1 MKNNSYICKKIT
13 LAILIA
19 ALSLTAAGCSSDTA
33 PSPKVKTET
42 SGASE
47 LSPESIPD
55 YSGCVFTT
63 VNDNVPF
70 FSESELTTE
79 PFEEYSEQDSLGRC
93 RTAYANICEET
104 MPDEE
109 REDIGMVKP
118 SGWHTAK
125 YTDVVEGNYLY
136 NRCHLIGFQLAGE
149 NANEQNLITGTRWFN
164 VEGMLPFENAV
175 AEYVDDTGNHVLY
188 RVSPIYE
195 GDDLVARGVKMEA
208 FSVEDSGDGVCFNV
222 FVYNIQPGVVIDY
235 ATGESRRAAEPSAGD
250 ETSGTVQSE
259 PRDYV
264 INTNSGKFHLPE
276 CSSVDSIKEKNK
288 EVFRGTREFL
298 IEEGF
303 EPCGSCRP

>member
-1 MKNNSYICKKIT
+1 MIKTKIRP
-13 LAILIA
+13 AA
-19 ALSLTAAGCSSDTA
+19 ALAAMLLALIITFGGCSAAGELSYSDAYMDSSALPRAASDTQQA
-33 PSPKVKTET
+33 YTVLNDNMPEFSEEDLSADVFENY
-42 SGASE
+42 SE
-47 LSPESIPD
+47 L
-55 YSGCVFTT
+55 
-63 VNDNVPF
+63 
-70 FSESELTTE
+70 
-79 PFEEYSEQDSLGRC
+79 DSLGRC
-93 RTAYANICEET
+93 GQAFALLGREL

-109 REDIGMVKP
+109 RGSIGQVKP
-118 SGWHTAK
+118 SGWHTVRYDDLISDK
-125 YTDVVEGNYLY
+125 YLY

-149 NANEQNLITGTRWFN
+149 NANEKNLITGTRYMN
-164 VEGMLPFENAV
+164 VEGMLPFENEV
-175 AEYVDDTGNHVLY
+175 ADYIRETGNHVLY

-208 FSVEDSGDGVCFNV
+208 FSVEDSGAGVCFNV

>member
-1 MKNNSYICKKIT
+1 MIKTKIRP
-13 LAILIA
+13 AA
-19 ALSLTAAGCSSDTA
+19 ALAAMLLALIITFGGCSAAEELSYSDAYMDPSALPRAASDTQQA
-33 PSPKVKTET
+33 YTVLNDNMPEFSEEDLSADVFENY
-42 SGASE
+42 SE
-47 LSPESIPD
+47 L
-55 YSGCVFTT
+55 
-63 VNDNVPF
+63 
-70 FSESELTTE
+70 
-79 PFEEYSEQDSLGRC
+79 DSLGRC
-93 RTAYANICEET
+93 GQAFALLGREL

-109 REDIGMVKP
+109 RGSIGQVKP
-118 SGWHTAK
+118 SGWHTVRYDDLISDK
-125 YTDVVEGNYLY
+125 YLY

-149 NANEQNLITGTRWFN
+149 NANEKNLITGTRYMN
-164 VEGMLPFENAV
+164 VEGMLPFENEV
-175 AEYVDDTGNHVLY
+175 ADYIRETGNHVLY

-250 ETSGTVQSE
+250 ETSGTVRSE